1 MKMSWLARGSGLL
14 LRLRL
19 IPGAR
24 SAPAHTA
31 AAAVAARE
39 RDRGVYGLHGL
50 NQPDDFDRLAKRA
63 MAKSEDIVRSLVA
76 VGPGGRSSF
85 YLKTLGFKVRWMT
98 CPRDIRRAP
107 RWRPGRRLAW

>member
-1 MKMSWLARGSGLL
+1 MSWLARGSGLL

-31 AAAVAARE
+31 AAAA
-39 RDRGVYGLHGL
+39 RDRDPGVYGLHGL

-63 MAKSEDIVRSLVA
+63 MAKSEDIVRALVA
-76 VGPGGRSSF
+76 VGPGGCSSC
-85 YLKTLGFKVRWMT
+85 YLKRIGFKVRWMT
-98 CPRDIRRAP
+98 
-107 RWRPGRRLAW
+107 